1 MASDADPVPVLPVR
15 QGGTGV
21 HGGAAAQ
28 RASWRSRVALSSG
41 HGCPIGRIER
51 FLAAAGADR
60 APWLAVCFGCGIA
73 AWFVLPRVGHWV
85 AAMAAA
91 LGVAGVAMVRRSPA
105 AVHPLTRVALAGAAL
120 CLAAGIGH
128 VWLKSVLLGVPGLE
142 RPFAGLVTGRV
153 LTRDDRAAEHEVRLV
168 LAIRDPLQT
177 DRAIRVRV
185 RVRVPEPAVP
195 AGLARGAVIR
205 LPVRL
210 MPPPPPILPGGHD
223 FARAAWF
230 DGLAATGTASGGV
243 VLLTPGREGGGLAP
257 LRSALSDHI
266 AGRLVGSAGGIAA
279 ALASGDRGGI
289 AQADEDALRDAG
301 LSHLLSVSGLHVSAV
316 IAATYWAVLR
326 LLALLPWLA
335 LRVRIPLCASAG
347 AALAGVF
354 YTLLTGAEVPTV
366 RSMVGALLVLAAVAL
381 GREPLSV
388 RLLALAALA
397 VMLLWPEAVMGPS
410 FQLSFAAVLAIVAL
424 HGAGWMRRFTAP
436 REEGLWQAA
445 LRRAGGLLLTG
456 LVIEIALLPIGLYHF
471 HRAGLLG
478 ALANMVAIPLTT
490 VVIMP
495 AVALGLTLDLVGAG
509 GPAWWFAGQA
519 LGLLLG
525 LAHAVARVP
534 GAVALS
540 PSIGGATYALFLGGG
555 LWLALWQG
563 EVRRWASVPLA
574 LAAMQLA
581 ITRAPD
587 VLVSRD
593 GRHVAVAG
601 LVPGRLVLLR
611 EPRGG
616 YAQDALNEMAGL
628 DAAPLA
634 LSSWPGA
641 RCNGDF
647 CGLALRRGGRAWQ
660 LLLAQGQDPVPL
672 RDLAAACERSDLV
685 ISDRRLPNTCRPRW
699 LKLDRAVLA
708 QTGGAAIDLERR
720 AMTTVNAPVDDHGWR
735 LATPRS
741 GAWPAGARPQ

>member
-1 MASDADPVPVLPVR
+1 MASDADPVPVVPLGQG
-15 QGGTGV
+15 QGGA

-28 RASWRSRVALSSG
+28 RASWRSRVGLSSG

-73 AWFVLPRVGHWV
+73 AWFVLPRLGQWV
-85 AAMAAA
+85 AAVTAA
-91 LGVAGVAMVRRSPA
+91 LAVAGAAMAWRRPA
-105 AVHPLTRVALAGAAL
+105 AGHPLTRVALAAAAL

-128 VWLKSVLLGVPGLE
+128 VWLKSALLGVPGLE

-153 LTRDDRAAEHEVRLV
+153 LAREDRAAEQEVRLV
-168 LAIRDPLQT
+168 LAIRDPLQA

-185 RVRVPEPAVP
+185 RMPEAAVP

-223 FARAAWF
+223 FARVAWF
-230 DGLAATGTASGGV
+230 DGLAATGTAPGGV
-243 VLLTPGREGGGLAP
+243 TVVAPGNAGGGLAP

-266 AGRLVGSAGGIAA
+266 AGRLGGSAGGIAS

-289 AQADEDALRDAG
+289 AQADEEALRDAG

-316 IAATYWAVLR
+316 IAASYWIALR

-388 RLLALAALA
+388 RLLALAAFA

-424 HGAGWMRRFTAP
+424 HGAGWMRRLTER
-436 REEGLWQAA
+436 REEALWQAA

-563 EVRRWASVPLA
+563 TVRRWAWGPLA
-574 LAAMQLA
+574 LAVMLLA

-587 VLVSRD
+587 LLVSRD

-601 LVPGRLVLLR
+601 LVPGRLVLLH

-628 DAAPLA
+628 DAAPLGLA
-634 LSSWPGA
+634 TWPGA

-647 CGLALRRGGRAWQ
+647 CGLALRRGGRTWQ

-685 ISDRRLPNTCRPRW
+685 ISDRRLPSTCRPRW

-708 QTGGAAIDLERR
+708 QTGGATIDLARR
-720 AMTTVNAPVDDHGWR
+720 AVTTVNAPVDDHGWR
-735 LATPRS
+735 LAPPRP